1 MTSKRYET
9 DLLIIGLVI
18 GSIILG
24 FGIGFITEPG
34 FYIIIP
40 INSAG
45 IEMIIIV
52 LLIVISTIVASL
64 IMGYILGPL
73 FLLIHTQVMG
83 RRMEYVIQEK
93 PEPEIVKLTFKS
105 FFPALLAV
113 HLALLFGINKNIIE
127 AVVVDPNGIF
137 APLLT
142 VLIIVIVSSFLS
154 FAVFSPIWFLI
165 DSGIIY
171 SNREAVKSKRDPIE
185 LRSVGSW
192 YMNELKGYA
201 AIAVVISYITFF
213 IEMIIYFGPDM
224 DMTAPLVLLLFPFII
239 MVLGLP
245 SVLILEATVNHR
257 KRFMIKIAEKI
268 GITKRIGDPL
278 KMYTK

>member
-1 MTSKRYET
+1 MAIKNYET
-9 DLLIIGLVI
+9 ELLIIGLVI

-24 FGIGFITEPG
+24 FGIGFIAEPG

-45 IEMIIIV
+45 IEMIIII
-52 LLIVISTIVASL
+52 LLIFIFTIVASL
-64 IMGYILGPL
+64 IMGYLLGPL
-73 FLLIHTQVMG
+73 FLWIHKNVMG
-83 RRMEYVIQEK
+83 RRMIYVIQEK
-93 PEPEIVKLTFKS
+93 PEPEIIKLTFKS

-113 HLALLFGINKNIIE
+113 HLTLLFGINQNIIE

-142 VLIIVIVSSFLS
+142 ILILVIISSFIS
-154 FAVFSPIWFLI
+154 FAIFSPIWFLI

-171 SNREAVKSKRDPIE
+171 SNRETVKSKRDPIE

-192 YMNELKGYA
+192 YMNQLKGYA
-201 AIAVVISYITFF
+201 AIAAVVSYITFF
-213 IEMIIYFGPDM
+213 IEMIIYFGPAM
-224 DMTAPLVLLLFPFII
+224 DMTASLLLLLFPFII

-245 SVLILEATVNHR
+245 SILILEATVNHR
-257 KRFMIKIAEKI
+257 KRFMIKFAEKI

-278 KMYTK
+278 KDI